1 MAEWSRRAARRPAR
15 GGLPNALFVVAAA
28 ERPPAELT
36 GIADELT
43 INFPWGSLLAGTL
56 AIDPA
61 VAAGIAWLVASGG
74 HIRGLVSVLDDD
86 RLGLP
91 RLSADDPPALAK
103 RWACHGFQLSSFRP
117 ATQAEVDQSRSSWA
131 RRLAAGRR
139 RPTWR
144 IELVKAS
151 GARAAGAPTGT
162 DAVAS
167 ARPSG

>member
-1 MAEWSRRAARRPAR
+1 M
-15 GGLPNALFVVAAA
+15 
-28 ERPPAELT
+28 
-36 GIADELT
+36 
-43 INFPWGSLLAGTL
+43 
-56 AIDPA
+56 
-61 VAAGIAWLVASGG
+61 
-74 HIRGLVSVLDDD
+74 RGLVSVLDDD

-91 RLSADDPPALAK
+91 PLATDDAHVLAE
-103 RWACHGFQLSSFRP
+103 RWACHGLELSSFRP

-139 RPTWR
+139 RPTCR

-151 GARAAGAPTGT
+151 GARAGGAPAGT